1 VPNAKDTDLVVKID
15 TDSGLARLTWH
26 GGIPS
31 VSEIADRRNGI
42 LLLGHGAGGGITT
55 PDLLVVARL
64 ARSRAIAVGLVEQPY
79 RVAGKR
85 APVPA
90 PRLDVA
96 FTAVAQAARAQVQ
109 AVGRREPV
117 LLVGGRSSGARVA
130 CRTAAA
136 IGAQGVLAL
145 AFPLSPPRAR
155 GRERPSRLPELLGAG
170 APVLVVQGER
180 DVFGSADQLRVE
192 LDAAK
197 VSGEVSEEVI
207 VSTAVGA
214 DHALRKGID
223 ASVITEWLARFLT

>member
-1 VPNAKDTDLVVKID
+1 VNID
-15 TDSGLARLTWH
+15 TDSGLASLTWH

-31 VSEIADRRNGI
+31 QSEIAGRPTGI
-42 LLLGHGAGGGITT
+42 LLLGHGAGGGIAA

-64 ARSRAIAVGLVEQPY
+64 ARARAIAVGLVEQPY

-96 FTAVAQAARAQVQ
+96 FTAVAQAARIQVQ
-109 AVGRREPV
+109 AAGLREPV

-130 CRTAAA
+130 CRTAVAA
-136 IGAQGVLAL
+136 GALGVLAL
-145 AFPLSPPRAR
+145 AFPLSPPRAP
-155 GRERPSRLPELLGAG
+155 GRERPSRLPELLDAG
-170 APVLVVQGER
+170 VPVLVVQGER
-180 DVFGSADQLRVE
+180 DVFGSADQLRRE
-192 LDAAK
+192 LDAPKAR
-197 VSGEVSEEVI
+197 GAVSEEVI

-223 ASVITEWLARFLT
+223 ASVVAEWLTGFLT

>member
-1 VPNAKDTDLVVKID
+1 VKID
-15 TDSGLARLTWH
+15 TDSGLASLTWH

-31 VSEIADRRNGI
+31 QSETAGRPTGI
-42 LLLGHGAGGGITT
+42 LLLGHGAGGGIAA

-64 ARSRAIAVGLVEQPY
+64 ARARAIAVGLVEQPY

-96 FTAVAQAARAQVQ
+96 FTAVAQAARIQVQ
-109 AVGRREPV
+109 AAGLREPV

-130 CRTAAA
+130 CRTAVAA
-136 IGAQGVLAL
+136 GALGVLAL
-145 AFPLSPPRAR
+145 AFPLSPPRAP
-155 GRERPSRLPELLGAG
+155 GRERPSRLPELLDAG
-170 APVLVVQGER
+170 VPVLVVQGER
-180 DVFGSADQLRVE
+180 DVFGSADQLRRE
-192 LDAAK
+192 LDAPKACGA
-197 VSGEVSEEVI
+197 VCEEVI

-223 ASVITEWLARFLT
+223 ASVVAEWLTGFLT

>member
-1 VPNAKDTDLVVKID
+1 
-15 TDSGLARLTWH
+15 
-26 GGIPS
+26 
-31 VSEIADRRNGI
+31 
-42 LLLGHGAGGGITT
+42 
-55 PDLLVVARL
+55 L

-96 FTAVAQAARAQVQ
+96 FAAVAQAARAQVQ

-145 AFPLSPPRAR
+145 AFPLSPPRAP